1 MANPQMYVEVVTSGA
16 QSSVTVVGHGDD
28 VGDAFGDDED
38 FVIVLNSSANSAN
51 TAITGV
57 LEGTPVTN
65 ILAVNSAILS
75 NTTTDGDILFAV
87 SDGGTSKEFLFANG
101 DSADLQIG
109 HGMATVTV
117 KTASGDLSLS
127 PAAGDINIPV
137 DIGLTFGNDG
147 EKIEGDGTNLAIAS
161 SANLS
166 IDAGAGSAIRLNDA
180 RANVDV
186 VIESDAADNLFH
198 ADATLGAVAI
208 NTAASGT
215 RVFEVGGSFTSTGQ
229 YFGAYFTTLGTIVGS
244 NDASHLWVNAGIT
257 GASGATHDVIST
269 ARFEEPAITVNSSTI
284 NHTATVYITGA
295 AHEAG
300 SSQNYALWVD
310 AGESRFDGDIGAAAT
325 RVPKIWTTNQD
336 TTNAENVSSWS
347 HVKENINAY
356 TEDALAILRK
366 ASVVSFSHVTD
377 IDPSGRIKLG
387 LLADSID
394 EPLAAPMGEYE
405 LGYGTGPRIDMMG
418 LAALAVRSIQELADR
433 VDSLELKAQKL
444 GV

>member
-1 MANPQMYVEVVTSGA
+1 MPAGTFLPPGLTTSDVKITSGGTDNYVMTA
-16 QSSVTVVGHGDD
+16 VDGETIQGEANLQFDSSTLTVTGDAVITDDLTLNSDSAVFNMGDD
-28 VGDAFGDDED
+28 SGF
-38 FVIVLNSSANSAN
+38 S
-51 TAITGV
+51 ITH
-57 LEGTPVTN
+57 
-65 ILAVNSAILS
+65 
-75 NTTTDGDILFAV
+75 DGDLGATIAG
-87 SDGGTSKEFLFANG
+87 SPITITAAEASTWSTSSGALTIT
-101 DSADLQIG
+101 SAAA
-109 HGMATVTV
+109 ATWS
-117 KTASGDLSLS
+117 TAAGNLSLD
-127 PAAGDINIPV
+127 AA
-137 DIGLTFGNDG
+137 
-147 EKIEGDGTNLAIAS
+147 S
-161 SANLS
+161 
-166 IDAGAGSAIRLNDA
+166 GSAIRLNDA
-180 RANVDV
+180 QANVDV

-198 ADATLGAVAI
+198 ADAGLGAVAI

-215 RVFEVGGSFTSTGQ
+215 RVFEVGGSFTSTAG
-229 YFGAYFTTLGTIVGS
+229 YYGTYITTLGTIVGS
-244 NDASHLWVNAGIT
+244 NDGYHFFINAGMT
-257 GASGATHDVIST
+257 GASGATHNIIAT
-269 ARFEEPAITVNSSTI
+269 AVFNEPQITVNGSTI
-284 NHTATVYITGA
+284 NNTATVYIGGA
-295 AHEAG
+295 ATEAG

-433 VDSLELKAQKL
+433 VDSLELEAQL
-444 GV
+444 ATN